1 MKRNQENP
9 TWRSASLAGTVSST
23 RGGDCKLCWLGS
35 KEALARAVLLHLPD
49 AAMVN
54 TAPHAVLTP
63 TIQLFHFIILIQLL
77 LWIVT

>member
-9 TWRSASLAGTVSST
+9 TWLSASLAGTVFSA
-23 RGGDCKLCWLGS
+23 RGGDWKLCCLGS
-35 KEALARAVLLHLPD
+35 KEALPRAVLLHLSD
-49 AAMVN
+49 TAMVN